1 MISLI
6 AISAVLAVVTIWSRK
21 ETRARMLAVLIFV
34 LFVPLAFFTEQQ
46 ILGHARECNIKVQ
59 SEILGYKIDE
69 PLIYIMTDEPLL
81 CHMPYSDKKAED
93 LQQERQEGNRLV
105 IYPNE
110 IIELELPRGLPEK
123 Q

>member
-81 CHMPYSDKKAED
+81 CYMPYSDKKAED
-93 LQQERQEGNRLV
+93 LQQEKQEGNRLV

-110 IIELELPRGLPEK
+110 IIELEFPRGLPEK
-123 Q
+123 